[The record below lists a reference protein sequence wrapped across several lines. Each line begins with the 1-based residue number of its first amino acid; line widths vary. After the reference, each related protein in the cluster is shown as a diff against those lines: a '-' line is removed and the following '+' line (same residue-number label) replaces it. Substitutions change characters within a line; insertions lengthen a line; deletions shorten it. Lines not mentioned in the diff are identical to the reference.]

1 MAKMTSKLLATL
13 CIAASSLLPAN
24 PVLSQ
29 QFYLN
34 ANCISQI
41 QMEET
46 CNISFMRRS
55 LSARFTR
62 GTATRIDYN
71 NINAW
76 NYTDSSKLKM
86 DTELAA
92 RIGIIGLLFKK
103 VVHRHVFSINYKD
116 NFGDKHS
123 LIVNFSDSQYVNPM
137 LAALRR
143 NNAGEEIN

>member
-1 MAKMTSKLLATL
+1 MKQKLLASL
-13 CIAASSLLPAN
+13 CFATSVLLPVN
-24 PVLSQ
+24 PALSQ

-62 GTATRIDYN
+62 GTATRINYN
-71 NINAW
+71 KINAW

-103 VVHRHVFSINYKD
+103 VVHRHVFSINYRD
-116 NFGDKHS
+116 NFGDKQS
-123 LIVNFSDSQYVNPM
+123 LIVNFNDSQYVNPM

-143 NNAGEEIN
+143 NNAEEEIN

>member
-1 MAKMTSKLLATL
+1 MTSKLLASL
-13 CIAASSLLPAN
+13 CIATSSVLPAN

-116 NFGDKHS
+116 SFGDKQS

>member
-1 MAKMTSKLLATL
+1 MTSKLLPTF
-13 CIAASSLLPAN
+13 CIAVSSLMPAN

-116 NFGDKHS
+116 SFGDKQS